1 MIIPIYECASH
12 QKEYDAVHDNNSADT
27 EVWEMLT
34 MQFSPCTK
42 SIISPQLQHLAIGK
56 FSQFSPFK
64 IVTTQ

>member
-12 QKEYDAVHDNNSADT
+12 QKEYDAVHDNNSADS

-34 MQFSPCTK
+34 MQSSHCTK
-42 SIISPQLQHLAIGK
+42 SIIYPQLHLAIGK

-64 IVTTQ
+64 IVTT